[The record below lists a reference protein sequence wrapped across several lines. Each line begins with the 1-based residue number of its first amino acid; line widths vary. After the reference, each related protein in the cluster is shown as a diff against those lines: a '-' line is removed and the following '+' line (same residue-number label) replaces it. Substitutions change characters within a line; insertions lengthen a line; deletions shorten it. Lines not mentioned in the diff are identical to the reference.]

1 MFICLRTRDDGFW
14 KSREEGRNSQFRFE
28 YFKHWFDWK
37 LLNTWGEIM
46 AGINQMFFV
55 GGQGGVLGADG
66 INPIYFQIWV
76 GDANRQWLEVHYVD
90 RSLQPMG
97 KVTRF
102 VPRRPNDPV
111 NIMDACLLFYPE
123 HFAKCSLISVVAE
136 KLKDTEFV
144 DFDLEEN
151 VPKEWPWLRY
161 EARPYF
167 EELGIFSAKLEPYS
181 LPTQEELRPY
191 D

>member
-1 MFICLRTRDDGFW
+1 
-14 KSREEGRNSQFRFE
+14 
-28 YFKHWFDWK
+28 
-37 LLNTWGEIM
+37 M
-46 AGINQMFFV
+46 AGFSQMFLI
-55 GGQGGVLGADG
+55 GGQGGFDGADG
-66 INPIYFQIWV
+66 INPIYLQIWV
-76 GDANRQWLEVHYVD
+76 GDAHRQWLEVHYCD
-90 RSLQPMG
+90 EGIRPLG
-97 KVTRF
+97 KVRRF

-181 LPTQEELRPY
+181 LPSQEQLRP
-191 D
+191 DEGKGINEKD